1 MKKIS
6 EGNKGIQAL
15 AKKNPSL
22 VEDKFGYDV
31 PGYMNGGM
39 PMYYQDGGIAGYMN
53 GNFVST
59 GSNPYPT
66 AYGPQEKPG
75 IDEAVDEGQI
85 DLEEFDNK
93 IFNLSNDSNNPYNN
107 TDLEPVMG
115 VDPET
120 GATVLTGYK
129 DSSGNDVSIEDGMEI
144 EEKAS
149 NRDLIRTGLSNFT
162 NMMPDTPQTQ
172 QGRLVKSSLGT
183 GAAKVNFKD
192 GGYAGQGIQGFFMG
206 GMAGEVGEDYE

>member
-66 AYGPQEKPG
+66 AYGPQEKP
-75 IDEAVDEGQI
+75 
-85 DLEEFDNK
+85 
-93 IFNLSNDSNNPYNN
+93 
-107 TDLEPVMG
+107 
-115 VDPET
+115 
-120 GATVLTGYK
+120 
-129 DSSGNDVSIEDGMEI
+129 
-144 EEKAS
+144 
-149 NRDLIRTGLSNFT
+149 
-162 NMMPDTPQTQ
+162 
-172 QGRLVKSSLGT
+172 
-183 GAAKVNFKD
+183 
-192 GGYAGQGIQGFFMG
+192 
-206 GMAGEVGEDYE
+206 